1 MMQEEFGLVPATV
14 PPGSHQMSP
23 IVWSRWWQ
31 RRGGRGVVGVG
42 WQRVRELPENRS
54 NLITPAPLVLEDALS
69 QSAKAAK

>member
-1 MMQEEFGLVPATV
+1 
-14 PPGSHQMSP
+14 MSP

-31 RRGGRGVVGVG
+31 RQGGGVG
-42 WQRVRELPENRS
+42 WGRIRELPENRY